1 MKAISFHDGQ
11 AHIEQSE
18 CLYCGSC
25 YETCPSHAKV
35 IRDDKP
41 RLDELLKEGE
51 CYASIAPSFRAA
63 FPRVSFASLQSA
75 LRQLGFQDAE
85 ETSRG
90 ARFVSKAYEEILPNY
105 DVLLS
110 SSCPSVNLLLERHY
124 ADLLPCL
131 APVFTPLEAHC
142 LDIKKRHPKAKTV
155 FFGPCIA
162 KKEEADRQN
171 NSLDL
176 ALTFLDLEALL
187 QENHLV
193 LQEEQEHQGPLER
206 LYPEEGGIL
215 ATMKKEEP
223 GYRYLALSGVE
234 TIIEALEEI
243 RAGKLHHVF
252 LELSACRG
260 SCLNGPAMPNRKVGA
275 VESKILLEEFG
286 GQGHFDSKEYRAK
299 DIRKD
304 FNGFHGHKHSF
315 SEDQIQEVLERM
327 GKHNKQDELNCA
339 CCGYSSC
346 REKAIAVLEGKA
358 QVEMCLPY
366 LMEKAKSVS
375 AHIYENSPNG
385 ILTAS
390 KEWKIELAN
399 QAAEKLFGISKETML
414 GKDLSEL
421 IPMELIADAV
431 EKGRAENKKLNL
443 ESGKVVEATV
453 LFSEKY
459 GTLMA
464 ILHDRTEREAEHQ
477 ANLKRRKEATS
488 LANEV
493 IEKNMAAVQQIAQL
507 LGESAAETKIAL
519 TRLEA
524 SLSPKEDHGK

>member
-41 RLDELLKEGE
+41 RLEALLKEGE

-90 ARFVSKAYEEILPNY
+90 ARFVSKAYEEILANY

-110 SSCPSVNLLLERHY
+110 SACPSINLLLERHY

-193 LQEEQEHQGPLER
+193 LQEEQEPQGPLER

-215 ATMKKEEP
+215 VTMQKEEP
-223 GYRYLALSGVE
+223 GYRYLALSGVD
-234 TIIEALEEI
+234 TII
-243 RAGKLHHVF
+243 
-252 LELSACRG
+252 
-260 SCLNGPAMPNRKVGA
+260 
-275 VESKILLEEFG
+275 
-286 GQGHFDSKEYRAK
+286 
-299 DIRKD
+299 
-304 FNGFHGHKHSF
+304 
-315 SEDQIQEVLERM
+315 
-327 GKHNKQDELNCA
+327 
-339 CCGYSSC
+339 
-346 REKAIAVLEGKA
+346 
-358 QVEMCLPY
+358 
-366 LMEKAKSVS
+366 
-375 AHIYENSPNG
+375 
-385 ILTAS
+385 
-390 KEWKIELAN
+390 
-399 QAAEKLFGISKETML
+399 
-414 GKDLSEL
+414 
-421 IPMELIADAV
+421 
-431 EKGRAENKKLNL
+431 
-443 ESGKVVEATV
+443 
-453 LFSEKY
+453 
-459 GTLMA
+459 
-464 ILHDRTEREAEHQ
+464 
-477 ANLKRRKEATS
+477 
-488 LANEV
+488 
-493 IEKNMAAVQQIAQL
+493 
-507 LGESAAETKIAL
+507 
-519 TRLEA
+519 
-524 SLSPKEDHGK
+524 

>member
-1 MKAISFHDGQ
+1 MDYPLRSLKSDCRTCYKCIRHCPVKAISFHDGQ

-75 LRQLGFQDAE
+75 LRQLGFQDVE

-176 ALTFLDLEALL
+176 ALTFLD
-187 QENHLV
+187 
-193 LQEEQEHQGPLER
+193 
-206 LYPEEGGIL
+206 
-215 ATMKKEEP
+215 
-223 GYRYLALSGVE
+223 
-234 TIIEALEEI
+234 
-243 RAGKLHHVF
+243 
-252 LELSACRG
+252 
-260 SCLNGPAMPNRKVGA
+260 
-275 VESKILLEEFG
+275 
-286 GQGHFDSKEYRAK
+286 
-299 DIRKD
+299 
-304 FNGFHGHKHSF
+304 
-315 SEDQIQEVLERM
+315 
-327 GKHNKQDELNCA
+327 
-339 CCGYSSC
+339 
-346 REKAIAVLEGKA
+346 
-358 QVEMCLPY
+358 
-366 LMEKAKSVS
+366 
-375 AHIYENSPNG
+375 
-385 ILTAS
+385 
-390 KEWKIELAN
+390 
-399 QAAEKLFGISKETML
+399 
-414 GKDLSEL
+414 
-421 IPMELIADAV
+421 
-431 EKGRAENKKLNL
+431 
-443 ESGKVVEATV
+443 
-453 LFSEKY
+453 
-459 GTLMA
+459 
-464 ILHDRTEREAEHQ
+464 
-477 ANLKRRKEATS
+477 
-488 LANEV
+488 
-493 IEKNMAAVQQIAQL
+493 
-507 LGESAAETKIAL
+507 
-519 TRLEA
+519 
-524 SLSPKEDHGK
+524 